1 MKIIYV
7 VDSISNLKQKIALF
21 ESQIPAETLFVV
33 RADLVPIFETYGY
46 KANAV
51 YYKNLTEVTHYLLLG
66 CNIDDILIY
75 YSSLNINKA
84 LLLKFCNSIGD
95 KSKIVNLMPTYN
107 SLEGAANSVYNVYV
121 KSMFHAKDSLV
132 SAKLQFI
139 PADYSVELLKTH
151 LGNRLFETNSEHTK
165 TVYNDNP
172 EINKSMK
179 SSLKPLK
186 SCLLSI
192 IIALI
197 ITAGML
203 ATIAYLTANFIV
215 ISIFVVMYILN
226 ILLTI
231 IFLCKQRFDYRF
243 LK

>member
-7 VDSISNLKQKIALF
+7 VDSISNLKQKISLF
-21 ESQIPAETLFVV
+21 ESQIPSEMLFVV

-46 KANAV
+46 KANAI
-51 YYKNLTEVTHYLLLG
+51 YYKNLTEVIHYLLLD
-66 CNIDDILIY
+66 CNVDNILIY
-75 YSSLNINKA
+75 YSSLNIDRA
-84 LLLKFCNSIGD
+84 LLNKFCVSIGD
-95 KSKIVNLMPTYN
+95 KSKVVTLMPNYN
-107 SLEGAANSVYNVYV
+107 LLESAANSIYNIYV
-121 KSMFHAKDSLV
+121 KSMFHLKDSLV

-139 PADYSVELLKTH
+139 PADYSVELMKTH
-151 LGNRLFETNSEHTK
+151 LGNRLFETSAEHTK
-165 TVYNDNP
+165 TVYTDNATT
-172 EINKSMK
+172 NKTMK
-179 SSLKPLK
+179 STFKPLR

-192 IIALI
+192 IITLI

-203 ATIAYLTANFIV
+203 ATIAYLTTNFV
-215 ISIFVVMYILN
+215 AISIFVVMYILN

>member
-7 VDSISNLKQKIALF
+7 VDSISNLKHKISLF
-21 ESQIPAETLFVV
+21 ESQIPCDMLYVV

-46 KANAV
+46 KPNAV
-51 YYKNLTEVTHYLLLG
+51 YYKNLTEITHNLLLG
-66 CNIDDILIY
+66 CTVDDILIY
-75 YSSLNINKA
+75 YSSLDIDKP
-84 LLLKFCNSIGD
+84 LLNKFCTSIGD
-95 KSKIVNLMPTYN
+95 KSKIVTLMPSYN
-107 SLEGAANSVYNVYV
+107 AIESAANSIYNVYV
-121 KSMFHAKDSLV
+121 KSLFHVKDSLI

-139 PADYSVELLKTH
+139 PSAYSIELISTH
-151 LGNRLFETNSEHTK
+151 FGNRLFETNPQTTK
-165 TVYNDNP
+165 TVYNDNFT
-172 EINKSMK
+172 INKSMK
-179 SSLKPLK
+179 SNFKPLR

-197 ITAGML
+197 ITATML
-203 ATIAYLTANFIV
+203 ATIAYVTTNFIA

-226 ILLTI
+226 VFLTI

>member
-21 ESQIPAETLFVV
+21 ESQLPAETLFVV

-46 KANAV
+46 KPNAV
-51 YYKNLTEVTHYLLLG
+51 YYKNLTEVTHYLLLD
-66 CNIDDILIY
+66 CKVDDILIY
-75 YSSLNINKA
+75 YSSLNIDKT
-84 LLLKFCNSIGD
+84 LLNKFCVSIGD
-95 KSKIVNLMPTYN
+95 KSKIVTLMPNYN
-107 SLEGAANSVYNVYV
+107 VFESAVNSIYNVYV
-121 KSMFHAKDSLV
+121 KSMFHIKDSLV

-139 PADYSVELLKTH
+139 PADYSVELIKTH
-151 LGNRLFETNSEHTK
+151 LGNRLFETNPEHTK
-165 TVYNDNP
+165 IVYNDNA
-172 EINKSMK
+172 EINKTMK
-179 SSLKPLK
+179 SNFKPLR

-192 IIALI
+192 IIALM

-203 ATIAYLTANFIV
+203 ATIAYLTTNFIV